1 MGEVALVV
9 EAGAVVEVEVEV
21 GAVVEAEVVVA
32 EVDVVGAKGLSSTC
46 HCSFLNLIKKG
57 EGASQCGCWFTVA
70 VLKTENNS
78 ATLVAV
84 GSGCKAGGQEFKSL
98 LLMLCENT

>member
-1 MGEVALVV
+1 M
-9 EAGAVVEVEVEV
+9 

-57 EGASQCGCWFTVA
+57 EGASQCGFLGAPVA
-70 VLKTENNS
+70 S
-78 ATLVAV
+78 V
-84 GSGCKAGGQEFKSL
+84 GACSL
-98 LLMLCENT
+98 WQYCRLRTIQLP